1 MNFQE
6 LKDWIKVNLEV
17 NNSCLVNQVN
27 STPHAMLIV
36 NDPAELVVTKFS
48 RPTDS
53 QTLGFLNQIRLNH
66 WFTMEDLKR
75 GKLLEQF
82 YTKLT
87 GINLDRCIK
96 LKSIRVGD
104 LEDYTNTF
112 YSSLEHFNN
121 ATSNDIFIKFTF
133 CNMITN
139 HEYTHHCFLPAN
151 EPNNIVSFLK

>member
-1 MNFQE
+1 MNFEE
-6 LKDWIKVNLEV
+6 LKDWTKANLKV

-27 STPHAMLIV
+27 GPHAMLIV

-87 GINLDRCIK
+87 GINLARCIK
-96 LKSIRVGD
+96 VKSIRVSD
-104 LEDYTNTF
+104 LEDYTDTF
-112 YSSLEHFNN
+112 YYNLEHFNN

-133 CNMITN
+133 RNMITN
-139 HEYTHHCFLPAN
+139 HEYTHHFFLPAN
-151 EPNNIVSFLK
+151 EPNKMFSFLN